1 MSLVFSSRVRIRK
14 KVLVCSFLNT
24 VSCDISILN
33 PRLYVRMAALPGIYF
48 LSYYFITVLF
58 FQWVKLIYAGGLWP
72 GHVTPWGFQPF
83 WSPPRGWVLKCVE
96 LVSWNPSCPPFPHLA
111 EAGLQKTLGT
121 LCHQSDRLPG
131 PAEQGCR
138 LLCPVFSAKER
149 VTVFFVNSF
158 FFFSDKKKKVKCA
171 LRENERC
178 TVANSLTKKSWA
190 LSLCP
195 TQKQPGTRCPD

>member
-96 LVSWNPSCPPFPHLA
+96 LVSWNPSCPPFPP
-111 EAGLQKTLGT
+111 LGGSWAT
-121 LCHQSDRLPG
+121 KDTWDSLPSVRSLTRPCRARVSSPVSCFQCQRMGHSFLCQ
-131 PAEQGCR
+131 
-138 LLCPVFSAKER
+138 
-149 VTVFFVNSF
+149 F
-158 FFFSDKKKKVKCA
+158 FFFFF
-171 LRENERC
+171 R
-178 TVANSLTKKSWA
+178 
-190 LSLCP
+190 
-195 TQKQPGTRCPD
+195 

>member
-1 MSLVFSSRVRIRK
+1 MTTVWQNSKICWSFFFFLNPSKMSLVFSSRVRIRK
-14 KVLVCSFLNT
+14 KVLICSFLNT

-33 PRLYVRMAALPGIYF
+33 PRLCVRMAALPGIYF
-48 LSYYFITVLF
+48 LSCYCIIVLF
-58 FQWVKLIYAGGLWP
+58 FQWVKLTYAGGLWP

-111 EAGLQKTLGT
+111 EAGPQKTLGS

-158 FFFSDKKKKVKCA
+158 LSD
-171 LRENERC
+171 
-178 TVANSLTKKSWA
+178 
-190 LSLCP
+190 
-195 TQKQPGTRCPD
+195 